1 MSPCVAVGS
10 YGQTVEAAA
19 SSRSRAL
26 TAAELGEHWSCFA
39 EEEDPEIEELRVRV
53 EEWRAARV
61 SKGQEEAPPAP
72 ADASAAP
79 MARRGDLET
88 AKRASSRTNQI
99 QASQAPKGDGDSD
112 DVSTSSSAASSP
124 MKGRQSSVAK
134 AKNSRHRQAI
144 HMAAEESPPTK
155 GSGATPIEVSFQ
167 LDGFVGFGMA
177 EESLPSSDSRPF
189 VAARAAHHQTP
200 GKGLA
205 RNMSGSALLQDLGC
219 EGRPASKG
227 SSRPP
232 PPQTSKRAATPPTR
246 VRADVASASSKPR
259 GLLLSSEKAGVLYG
273 KKTSLTVPFSTV
285 PGSTGPT

>member
-1 MSPCVAVGS
+1 MSPCAAVGS
-10 YGQTVEAAA
+10 HGQIVEAAA
-19 SSRSRAL
+19 SSRSRVL
-26 TAAELGEHWSCFA
+26 TAAELGEHWSCFV

-53 EEWRAARV
+53 DEWRAARV
-61 SKGQEEAPPAP
+61 SKGQEEAPPTP
-72 ADASAAP
+72 ADATAAP
-79 MARRGDLET
+79 PARRGNLET
-88 AKRASSRTNQI
+88 AKRASSRTNQT
-99 QASQAPKGDGDSD
+99 QASQSPKGDGDSD
-112 DVSTSSSAASSP
+112 DLSASSSAASSP
-124 MKGRQSSVAK
+124 LKGRPASRQSSVAK

-144 HMAAEESPPTK
+144 QMATEGSSPSK

-167 LDGFVGFGMA
+167 LDSFVGFGMA
-177 EESLPSSDSRPF
+177 EEST
-189 VAARAAHHQTP
+189 AARAGHQAA

-205 RNMSGSALLQDLGC
+205 RNLSGSALLQDLGC

-232 PPQTSKRAATPPTR
+232 PPPLTSKRAATPPTR

-259 GLLLSSEKAGVLYG
+259 GLLLSSEKVGVLYG